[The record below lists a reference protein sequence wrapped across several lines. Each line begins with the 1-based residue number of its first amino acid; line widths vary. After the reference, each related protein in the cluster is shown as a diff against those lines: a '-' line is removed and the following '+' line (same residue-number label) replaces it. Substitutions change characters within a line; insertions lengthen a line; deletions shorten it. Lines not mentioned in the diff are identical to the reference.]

1 MNEQPSTNRFSAEAQ
16 SPRHSEER
24 FRLLVEGVR
33 DYAIFLLDPD
43 GYVSSWNSGAERIK
57 GYKADEII
65 GQHFSVFYPIERIL
79 EKWPEHE
86 LNVARTE
93 ERFEEEGWR
102 LRKDSTRFWA
112 NIVITALYDEN
123 REIWAFAKVT
133 RDLTEKKR
141 IEALEIA
148 ERQMTE
154 FLAMLSHELRNPLAP
169 IRNATYML
177 QMKHLDDPELRWSR
191 DVIDRQVTHLTR
203 LIDDLLEVSRIIS
216 GNIRLQVEQ
225 WDIAAMVTGAIE
237 STRPLMDARRHILEV
252 ILPSR
257 TLLVNGDSTRLTQ
270 VLVNLL
276 NNAAKYTPEGG
287 RITLSVIEQGDMVSI
302 SVRDNGTGISA
313 DLLEKVFDLF
323 TQGERTLDR
332 SDGGLGIGLTLVRRL
347 VAMHSGTVRASS
359 DGPGQGSEFVVELPL
374 INVAIDGEDPVPPAT
389 SEAKANPPGFR
400 VLVVDDNMDAA
411 TSMMMFL
418 KIWGYNVRIA
428 HDGISTLEAVSVYHP
443 HIILLDIGLP
453 GLNGYEVAER
463 LSQSGDLEHMVLIAL
478 TGYGQE
484 EDRRR
489 TQKAGFTHHL
499 VKPVDPIALEKLLA
513 SICAAMK
520 AKQPS
525 Q

>member
-1 MNEQPSTNRFSAEAQ
+1 MIEQPLMDRFSAE
-16 SPRHSEER
+16 SLSLRHSEER
-24 FRLLVEGVR
+24 FRLLVEGVK
-33 DYAIFLLDPD
+33 DYAIFLLDPE
-43 GYVSSWNSGAERIK
+43 GYVSSWNLGAERIK
-57 GYKADEII
+57 GYRADEII
-65 GQHFSVFYPIERIL
+65 GRHFSVFYPPERIE

-86 LNVARTE
+86 LEVAQKDG
-93 ERFEEEGWR
+93 RFEEEGWR
-102 LRKDSTRFWA
+102 LRKDGTTFWA
-112 NIVITALYDEN
+112 NIIITALYDEHGK
-123 REIWAFAKVT
+123 IWAFAKVT
-133 RDLTEKKR
+133 RDMTERKR
-141 IEALEIA
+141 IEALETA

-169 IRNATYML
+169 IRNAIYML

-216 GNIRLQVEQ
+216 GSIRLQREQ
-225 WDIAAMVTGAIE
+225 WDIAAIVTGAIE
-237 STRPLMDARRHILEV
+237 STRPLMDARRHTLEV

-257 TLLVNGDSTRLTQ
+257 ALLVHGDSTRLVQ

-287 RITLSVIEQGDMVSI
+287 RVTLSVTEQENRVRI
-302 SVRDNGTGISA
+302 SVHDTGAGIPA
-313 DLLEKVFDLF
+313 DLLDKVFDLF

-347 VAMHSGTVRASS
+347 VEMHDGNVQAFSA
-359 DGPGQGSEFVVELPL
+359 GPGQGSEFVVDLPL
-374 INVAIDGEDPVPPAT
+374 VNEATEGEDQET
-389 SEAKANPPGFR
+389 EAVQKKAAKQHDFR

-418 KIWGYNVRIA
+418 KIWGYNARIA
-428 HDGISTLEAVSVYHP
+428 HDGISALETVKAYHP
-443 HIILLDIGLP
+443 HVVLLDIGLP

-463 LSQSGDLEHMVLIAL
+463 LQQSGKLEHMVLIAL

-489 TQKAGFTHHL
+489 TEAAGFLHHL
-499 VKPVDPIALEKLLA
+499 VKPVEPAMLEKLLVSIRA
-513 SICAAMK
+513 SLGV
-520 AKQPS
+520 
-525 Q
+525 